1 MIELNDR
8 LIKEITDTIVHE
20 IQPCQVI
27 LFGSRA
33 RGEARSDSDIDLLV
47 VVDQDFGP
55 DHFRRD
61 EMARIR
67 KVLAGYRIPKDILV
81 YSFSELKKWE
91 KSLNHIVGRSL
102 REGKVLYAR
111 Y

>member
-1 MIELNDR
+1 MIEVNDR
-8 LIKEITDTIVHE
+8 IIKEMADTIVHE
-20 IQPCQVI
+20 IQPRQII

-33 RGEARSDSDIDLLV
+33 RGEAHSDSDIDLLV

-55 DHFRRD
+55 DHVRRN

-67 KVLAGYRIPKDILV
+67 KAISGYRIPKDILV
-81 YSFSELKKWE
+81 YSYSELKKWE

-102 REGKVLYAR
+102 REGRVLYER
-111 Y
+111 F